1 MQHLHKISFKLKQW
15 SEHENYNVQ
24 LQLVFLSL
32 LLRLD
37 IAKIMNY
44 VTMLALCSVLN
55 IQGNFLHDF
64 VEN

>member
-37 IAKIMNY
+37 IAKIINY

-55 IQGNFLHDF
+55 I
-64 VEN
+64 